1 MLQIQVLRNVKKK
14 LIVVN
19 GFKCLVSL
27 KASFLCLLSSIR
39 KMEYPILL
47 KLYNYINT
55 DHLGSTSPCSTP
67 HRTVNFDDLHN
78 TVSIPDSL

>member
-1 MLQIQVLRNVKKK
+1 MLQIQVLRNVKK

-19 GFKCLVSL
+19 EFKCLVSL

-47 KLYNYINT
+47 KLYNNINT
-55 DHLGSTSPCSTP
+55 DHLGRTSPCPTP
-67 HRTVNFDDLHN
+67 HRTVNFDNLHN
-78 TVSIPDSL
+78 TISIPDSL

>member
-1 MLQIQVLRNVKKK
+1 MLQIQVLRNVKK

-19 GFKCLVSL
+19 EFKLVSL

-39 KMEYPILL
+39 KMEYPILF
-47 KLYNYINT
+47 KLYNNINT
-55 DHLGSTSPCSTP
+55 DHLGRTSPCPTP
-67 HRTVNFDDLHN
+67 HRTVNSDNLHN

>member
-1 MLQIQVLRNVKKK
+1 MLRIQVLRNVKK

-19 GFKCLVSL
+19 EFKCLVSL

-47 KLYNYINT
+47 KLYNNINT
-55 DHLGSTSPCSTP
+55 GHLGRPSPCPTP
-67 HRTVNFDDLHN
+67 HRTVNFDNLHN
-78 TVSIPDSL
+78 TV

>member
-1 MLQIQVLRNVKKK
+1 MLQIQVLRNVKK
-14 LIVVN
+14 LIVAN
-19 GFKCLVSL
+19 EFKCLVSL
-27 KASFLCLLSSIR
+27 KASFKCLLSSIR

-55 DHLGSTSPCSTP
+55 DHLGRTSSCPTP
-67 HRTVNFDDLHN
+67 HRTVTFDNLHN